1 MKKKIGQNR
10 KESARIGGG
19 RAPATELT
27 PLQENSGFRFR
38 GFWEIPLMIA
48 LKAELILQ
56 RAALAPLETEK
67 FHVNALHVG
76 KCILHNLFYEK

>member
-1 MKKKIGQNR
+1 MKKKIAQNR
-10 KESARIGGG
+10 KEFARIGGG

-38 GFWEIPLMIA
+38 GFWEIPTMIA

-67 FHVNALHVG
+67 FHVNAFS
-76 KCILHNLFYEK
+76 CR